1 MIRLL
6 VMSPTP
12 ITIQLSISH
21 RVRPSFHT
29 AGFKWN
35 GALPSYRGSGVALL
49 IGTELPA
56 GPFGRKFA
64 SEPKITRT
72 ERLRQLAQRYLLARL
87 CWENASPYHDC
98 LPGTILAG

>member
-12 ITIQLSISH
+12 DNNPIEHQSPRAAKFPYRWI
-21 RVRPSFHT
+21 
-29 AGFKWN
+29 KWN
-35 GALPSYRGSGVALL
+35 GALPSYRGIGVALL

-72 ERLRQLAQRYLLARL
+72 ERLRQLAQRHLLARL
-87 CWENASPYHDC
+87 CLTKRTARS
-98 LPGTILAG
+98 